1 MTDWKQTVRGQ
12 AHTLEAITAALLVL
26 SAVVFALQVT
36 AVTPLTGSTSSQH
49 IENQQTEMAEGL
61 LAAEDRQGTISETLR
76 YWNESNDRFHGATG
90 DGYTEGG
97 PPTAFGEALNETF
110 LDRGIAFNV
119 HVRYFKSD
127 GTRDS
132 QQLVDLG
139 EPSDHAT
146 TATRLVTLYDSDPLI
161 EADGNESETTTV
173 GDGDLY
179 VDHDVSTETDLFTV
193 VEVEVVV
200 WRM

>member
-1 MTDWKQTVRGQ
+1 MTDWKRTLRGQ
-12 AHTLEAITAALLVL
+12 AHTLEAVTAALLVL

-49 IENQQTEMAEGL
+49 IENQQTEVAEGL

-76 YWNESNDRFHGATG
+76 YWNESNERFHGAQS
-90 DGYTEGG
+90 DGYTSGG

-119 HVRYFKSD
+119 HVRYVRDD
-127 GTRDS
+127 GSRGS
-132 QQLVDLG
+132 EQVVDLG

-146 TATRLVTLYDSDPLI
+146 TATRLVSLYNSDPLI
-161 EADGNESETTTV
+161 DADATENGTATV
-173 GDGDLY
+173 GDGVLY
-179 VDHDVSTETDLFTV
+179 VEHDVSPETDLFSV